1 LILGVAVVCADLA
14 TTSHPHEIFF
24 YDQDSELI
32 AVVAEYVGAG
42 MAAGEP
48 IIVIATAAHR
58 AAIEMAIS
66 HAGVDVSLARATG
79 GYVALDAAETL
90 DSFMVHGLPDADRF
104 ARVAGTMFDAAPG
117 VRAFGEMVA
126 LLWHQG
132 NVSGAMALETL
143 WNDLAEDRQFSLL
156 CAYPT
161 TALHSAELRDVNRV
175 SHLHSA
181 VLPPSSYGSGVSRG
195 SEDGAATFSRVFV
208 GVPEAVA
215 ASRRFVA
222 GTLTLWGQDDLVWD
236 GALIV
241 SELATNAVIHGG
253 SPFRGTIER
262 GARVVRIAVEDVG
275 PGLPHRRR
283 MPDDALSGRGV
294 AIVEELA
301 HRWGCDLTHGGK
313 AFWAE
318 LEATIRPT

>member
-1 LILGVAVVCADLA
+1 MCADLA
-14 TTSHPHEIFF
+14 TTSHPHEVFF
-24 YDQDSELI
+24 YDLDGELNS
-32 AVVAEYVGAG
+32 AVAEYVGAG
-42 MAAGEP
+42 LSAGEP
-48 IIVIATAAHR
+48 VIVVATAAHR
-58 AAIEMAIS
+58 AAIEATLS
-66 HAGVDVSLARATG
+66 HDGVNVSRARATG
-79 GYVALDAAETL
+79 RFVALDAAETL
-90 DSFMVHGLPDADRF
+90 DSFMVHGLPEVNRF
-104 ARVAGTMFDAAPG
+104 ARVAGAMLDAAPG
-117 VRAFGEMVA
+117 LRAFGEMVA

-156 CAYPT
+156 CSYP
-161 TALHSAELRDVNRV
+161 AAVLHSAELRDVNRM

-181 VLPPSSYGSGVSRG
+181 VHPPSSYGSEITSGR
-195 SEDGAATFSRVFV
+195 EDAAATTSRVFV

-222 GTLTLWGQDDLVWD
+222 DTLTSWGQDHLVGD

-253 SPFRGTIER
+253 SPFRATVER

-275 PGLPHRRR
+275 PGVPHSRR

-313 AFWAE
+313 VFWAE
-318 LEATIRPT
+318 LETATRPFW